1 MLGAGIADHCLGG
14 KIGVVMEKKK
24 WRYDALRLFRACRLH
39 WVVILA
45 SAAAFL
51 CLGAAAAYLKKQ
63 KVEVCAQLKL
73 PAEISTGGILSLA
86 ELAGSFSMGD
96 VFGGSSTDNEI
107 AMICSHAVFER
118 VAREL
123 NLNIGYYEKVGP
135 MKWMGAYERS
145 ALMLDVDPRIAD
157 TITVAIRFD
166 LSRNRDGSFK
176 IKAKTKDETLYKNA
190 SVTLPATIDTKY
202 GGFGISPTPCF
213 DTAGEKVNIYRIT
226 YCSYSI
232 AAQDYVE
239 KVDVYAPSKRTDFI
253 ALSYITTD
261 ATFGKRLLGSIIEN
275 YNIVGNEEKGVR
287 SGYDL
292 AFIDRRIKSLE
303 SELEGAEAEME
314 RFKEAN
320 RLTNPS
326 HDAAILLQKEA
337 ELEAQLLKAQTRA
350 EIFALT
356 LDFLSDPEHRYELI
370 PGIAHI
376 SAGEDA
382 IADGALND
390 AVVYNQ
396 MILRRMNERSKVKR
410 PTAAMKLL
418 DEQIDAMRVNI
429 ENSMRR
435 ALDNANV
442 ALSKVRRE
450 NDATL
455 GRIGSVPKIE
465 REYVGLERE
474 LMLKQQLYLFLL
486 KQREEASMGMEK
498 MEPSLITVDAPYVLR
513 DPPGLSTKMILVLA
527 LLVGLCAGV
536 LLVYMYKMC
545 RTPYGSVDEIRVDSK
560 APVIGCVDT
569 AEDFQMSGE
578 AGRDIR
584 MLRDAVDSVLRAC
597 GGNAVLAAGVNEGD
611 GGARMSQS
619 LAEAFRLSGRDAVVV
634 NADLPD
640 EEEGSCVS
648 SADVIASPEF
658 AAGLNARKRECD
670 CVIVVGA
677 PLRPYG
683 GAEVLAPLVDVT
695 LILMRLKS
703 STPQDMRLVNEMVA
717 DARFPRMAVV
727 VNIG

>member
-1 MLGAGIADHCLGG
+1 
-14 KIGVVMEKKK
+14 METKK
-24 WRYDALRLFRACRLH
+24 WRYDDLRLLRACRLH
-39 WVVILA
+39 WVMILA
-45 SAAAFL
+45 SVVAFL
-51 CLGAAAAYLKKQ
+51 CLGIAAAYLKKD

-118 VAREL
+118 VAHEL
-123 NLNIGYYEKVGP
+123 DLNIGYYEKAAP
-135 MKWMGAYERS
+135 MKWMSAYERS
-145 ALMLDVDPRIAD
+145 ALRLDVDPRIAD

-202 GGFGISPTPCF
+202 CDFGISPTGFF
-213 DTAGEKVNIYRIT
+213 DGTGTEVDKYRIT

-253 ALSYITTD
+253 AMSYVTTD
-261 ATFGKRLLGSIIEN
+261 AAFGKRLLGSIIEN

-287 SGYDL
+287 NGYDL

-303 SELEGAEAEME
+303 SELEGAEADME

-350 EIFALT
+350 EIFSLT

-370 PGIAHI
+370 PGIAQI
-376 SAGEDA
+376 SAGDDA
-382 IADGALND
+382 VADGALND
-390 AVVYNQ
+390 AAAYNQ
-396 MILRRMNERSKVKR
+396 MILKRIDERSKVKR
-410 PTAAMKLL
+410 PTAAMKVL
-418 DEQIDAMRVNI
+418 DEQIDAMRANI
-429 ENSMRR
+429 VNSMRR

-465 REYVGLERE
+465 REYIGLERD

-513 DPPGLSTKMILVLA
+513 DPPGLSAKMILALA

-536 LLVYMYKMC
+536 LCIYMFKMRC
-545 RTPYGSVDEIRVDSK
+545 TPYRGVDEIRVDSK
-560 APVIGCVDT
+560 APVIGCVDAS
-569 AEDFQMSGE
+569 AEFPMRGE

-584 MLRDAVDSVLRAC
+584 MLRDTVDSVLRAC
-597 GGNAVLAAGVNEGD
+597 SGNAVLVTGVSDGAGAVGL
-611 GGARMSQS
+611 SQS
-619 LAEAFRLSGRDAVVV
+619 LVEAIRLSGRDAIIV
-634 NADLPD
+634 NADLPG
-640 EEEGSCVS
+640 EEDGSTIS
-648 SADVIASPEF
+648 AADVIAGPEF
-658 AAGLNARKRECD
+658 AADLNAKKRECD

-677 PLRPYG
+677 PLQPYS
-683 GAEVLAPLVDVT
+683 GAEVLASLVDVT
-695 LILMRLKS
+695 LVLMRLKS

-717 DARFPRMAVV
+717 DARFPCMAVV